1 MKGKEVISLTRQQLY
16 DEVWKQSLVKVAQKY
31 NLHYGRLISSLKQA
45 NVPYPPS
52 GYWTRVDFGKDVS
65 TDLVPL
71 SGDVD
76 VSVELTLAGAVV
88 TRKRK
93 KSFRGKLRRKLL
105 YR

>member
-88 TRKRK
+88 TRM
-93 KSFRGKLRRKLL
+93 
-105 YR
+105 